1 MVLVNALL
9 VEVRFGDGVVRVV
22 QLAAVL
28 HLSRARDFEC
38 GRVPARTG
46 FSGVACVRFAFII

>member
-28 HLSRARDFEC
+28 HVSRARDLER
-38 GRVPARTG
+38 GRVPARTS
-46 FSGVACVRFAFII
+46 FSGVACDRFAFLI

>member
-28 HLSRARDFEC
+28 HVSRARDLE
-38 GRVPARTG
+38 RVPARTG
-46 FSGVACVRFAFII
+46 FSGVACVLFALII